1 MSLILGLTGGLSHPG
16 QDASAVLINNGKLIF
31 AMEEE
36 RLTRVKHAP
45 GVMPILAIK
54 EALAFAKKKITDV
67 DKIAL
72 YADYPEQKKNI
83 KNFFNFNFG
92 YCPDLVCFEHHL
104 CHAASAY
111 YPSGFDESIIIT
123 ADFSGNG
130 ISTAI
135 YEGRNGKIKNIKKF
149 PKPNSLGIFYSLIT
163 QSLGFNF
170 DNDEY
175 KVMGLASYGKPNIKL
190 DKLITFSNLN
200 YKLNNKYLDLLNVNR
215 QLPLYNNNLLRLL
228 NLKKRYN
235 PNEYNK
241 NKLNIAATA
250 QDILNKI
257 VLNLVADSYK
267 ETKIKKI
274 CFAGGVFLNCQ
285 TIMKV
290 SKLEFIENIFVQPA
304 SSDAGAALGAAI
316 LASNKNK
323 KYQCA
328 GNLYLG
334 NNFTNRKIL
343 KVLKNANAKYVK
355 INKKSLS
362 QLMIE
367 ISKNKIFAIF
377 KGRHEFGPRALGN
390 RSIMASPKNKNMKN
404 ILNMKIKFREA
415 FRPFAPIIREIDSKE
430 FFHIDLPYKVYNS
443 MNVNVTAKA
452 ITKKKYPSV
461 VHVDGTSRVQII
473 RKTDNKF
480 LYELLTQLKEKNNI
494 DCLINTSFNLDKMPI
509 VNTPVDALS
518 VFFAVGIDY
527 LILGDF
533 IVLKKNFSC

>member
-1 MSLILGLTGGLSHPG
+1 
-16 QDASAVLINNGKLIF
+16 
-31 AMEEE
+31 
-36 RLTRVKHAP
+36 
-45 GVMPILAIK
+45 
-54 EALAFAKKKITDV
+54 
-67 DKIAL
+67 
-72 YADYPEQKKNI
+72 
-83 KNFFNFNFG
+83 
-92 YCPDLVCFEHHL
+92 
-104 CHAASAY
+104 
-111 YPSGFDESIIIT
+111 
-123 ADFSGNG
+123 
-130 ISTAI
+130 
-135 YEGRNGKIKNIKKF
+135 
-149 PKPNSLGIFYSLIT
+149 
-163 QSLGFNF
+163 
-170 DNDEY
+170 
-175 KVMGLASYGKPNIKL
+175 
-190 DKLITFSNLN
+190 
-200 YKLNNKYLDLLNVNR
+200 
-215 QLPLYNNNLLRLL
+215 LRLL

-235 PNEYNK
+235 SNDYNK
-241 NKLNIAATA
+241 NKLNIAASA
-250 QDILNKI
+250 QNYLSQI

-267 ETKIKKI
+267 KTKIRNI

-323 KYQCA
+323 KYQCTE
-328 GNLYLG
+328 NLYLG
-334 NNFTNRKIL
+334 NNFTNSQIL
-343 KVLKNANAKYVK
+343 KVLKNANAKYTK

-367 ISKNKIFAIF
+367 ISRNKIFAIF

-415 FRPFAPIIREIDSKE
+415 FRPFAPIIRDIDSKY
-430 FFHIDLPYKVYNS
+430 FFDIDLPYKAYNS
-443 MNVNVTAKA
+443 MNINVSAKA

-461 VHVDGTSRVQII
+461 VHVDGTSRVQVI

-518 VFFAVGIDY
+518 VFFAAGIDY

-533 IVLKKNFSC
+533 IVFKKKF